1 MYNKVLD
8 FRVFWMSV
16 VYSVRCS
23 CISVIRI
30 HLKISEQML
39 KSDFF
44 LSWSHI
50 FVRIWDFQAK
60 SGWLDSLCS
69 GSICWHCSHACKEI
83 TLAEFILETNYPSEK
98 CKSSRYKSGVQPN
111 FGPKF
116 VSSVSTSTRRAARQR
131 QEVKMNLAPKFLRCI
146 ICPRWMI
153 SINSAIFI

>member
-8 FRVFWMSV
+8 FRVFWISV
-16 VYSVRCS
+16 VYSVTCS

-83 TLAEFILETNYPSEK
+83 TLAKFILETNYPSEK
-98 CKSSRYKSGVQPN
+98 GKSSRYKSGVQPN

-116 VSSVSTSTRRAARQR
+116 VSPVSTSVKRAARLR